1 MYKRDGHLLQLES
14 TLSVSGPLVIGG
26 NIRFDMSARGTSME
40 RLSVES
46 LLRLLDQS
54 VFREE

>member
-14 TLSVSGPLVIGG
+14 ALSVSDPLVIGG

-40 RLSVES
+40 RENVES
-46 LLRLLDQS
+46 
-54 VFREE
+54 